1 MMENKFGISKNQ
13 VLSQKEIEQIIDLPS
28 DSADDLYDSDSD
40 IDPDYSPIQKNEKFN
55 RSLSDD
61 DEQTIGEPTATTE
74 TDSEDAVSNKENF
87 NHVTKAVKNKK
98 SVKRDMRWRANKD
111 NDFSKE
117 PPVFEPEKDSD
128 FIAETPLD
136 YFYQLIPESYLEEM
150 CFQGNL
156 YAMQRGK
163 ESVNISIGEMK
174 VFLGINFVM
183 TYVKYARLRQ
193 YWSTIGDLRL
203 GVIANYMS
211 LNRFETIKRYLHF
224 QDNTKIPSDNKDR
237 LIRLRPFLDS
247 SKKRFMKQGNLK
259 NLNQLM
265 K

>member
-1 MMENKFGISKNQ
+1 MMENKFGGSKNQ
-13 VLSQKEIEQIIDLPS
+13 VLSQKEIEEIIDLPS
-28 DSADDLYDSDSD
+28 DSEDDLYESDSD
-40 IDPDYSPIQKNEKFN
+40 IDPDYSPIQKNENSN

-61 DEQTIGEPTATTE
+61 DEQTIGEPSATTE
-74 TDSEDAVSNKENF
+74 TDNEDAVSDKENF
-87 NHVTKAVKNKK
+87 NHVTKAVKNKQ

-128 FIAETPLD
+128 FIGETPLD
-136 YFYQLIPESYLEEM
+136 YFYRLIPESYLEEM
-150 CFQGNL
+150 CFQSNL
-156 YAMQRGK
+156 YATQHGK

-174 VFLGINFVM
+174 VFSGINFVM

-203 GVIANYMS
+203 GIIANYMS
-211 LNRFETIKRYLHF
+211 INRFETIKCYFHF
-224 QDNTKIPSDNKDR
+224 QDSTKIPSDNKDR
-237 LIRLRPFLDS
+237 FIRLRPFLDLLHKTFHEARKAEES
-247 SKKRFMKQGNLK
+247 
-259 NLNQLM
+259 QLM

>member
-1 MMENKFGISKNQ
+1 MENKFGRSKNR
-13 VLSQKEIEQIIDLPS
+13 VLSQKEIEEITDLPS
-28 DSADDLYDSDSD
+28 DSEDDLYDSD
-40 IDPDYSPIQKNEKFN
+40 IDPDYSPIQKNEKSN
-55 RSLSDD
+55 HSLSDY

-74 TDSEDAVSNKENF
+74 TDSEDAVSDKENF
-87 NHVTKAVKNKK
+87 NYVTKAVKNKK

-128 FIAETPLD
+128 FIGETPLD
-136 YFYQLIPESYLEEM
+136 YFYRLIPESYLEEM
-150 CFQGNL
+150 FFQSNL
-156 YAMQRGK
+156 YATQHGK
-163 ESVNISIGEMK
+163 ESVNISIGEIK

-203 GVIANYMS
+203 VIIANYMS
-211 LNRFETIKRYLHF
+211 KNRFETIRRCLLF
-224 QDNTKIPSDNKDR
+224 QDSTKIPSDNKDR
-237 LIRLRPFLDS
+237 LIRLHPFLDLLH
-247 SKKRFMKQGNLK
+247 KTYRKQGNLK